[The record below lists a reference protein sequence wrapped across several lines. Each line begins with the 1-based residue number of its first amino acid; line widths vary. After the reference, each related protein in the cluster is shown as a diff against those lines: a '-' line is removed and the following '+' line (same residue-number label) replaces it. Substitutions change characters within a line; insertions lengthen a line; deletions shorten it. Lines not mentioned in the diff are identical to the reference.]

1 MHKSFNDKLCKKNQI
16 KKQAISQVQVENAVV
31 VVSAKSA
38 ARSQFPAKI
47 TDKQTLQIKKR
58 SLFVCDLEVNLR

>member
-1 MHKSFNDKLCKKNQI
+1 MTSCAKKNQI

-47 TDKQTLQIKKR
+47 TDKQTFQIKK
-58 SLFVCDLEVNLR
+58 EVYLSVI